1 MTDSETDRDV
11 DPGAGQATEVTETER
26 VSKGCD
32 KPDEKDER
40 QRRIKD
46 YLRSALAMEDS
57 LAANVG
63 AVNSDLMLFGYCLQR
78 AITKAMETAPAA
90 LDEFGKL
97 MPAIDSY
104 MRISRQVERFAKL
117 SQQLAAAEKARRL
130 ATQTCTRDQIE
141 SESEET
147 AS

>member
-1 MTDSETDRDV
+1 MRTRETV
-11 DPGAGQATEVTETER
+11 QNAETQTEQVAEAPQIEGAAPGSHEPQT
-26 VSKGCD
+26 
-32 KPDEKDER
+32 KDER
-40 QRRIKD
+40 HERIKD
-46 YLRSALAMEDS
+46 YLRSALAMKDP

-63 AVNSDLMLFGYCLQR
+63 AVNSDLMLFGYSLQR
-78 AITKAMETAPAA
+78 AITKALDMTPAA

-117 SQQLAAAEKARRL
+117 NQQLANAEKVRQVAKQVRH
-130 ATQTCTRDQIE
+130 AEGVDAA
-141 SESEET
+141 SEEI

>member
-1 MTDSETDRDV
+1 MRTRETIQHVETDEHV
-11 DPGAGQATEVTETER
+11 AESPQIEGAAAGNHEPQT
-26 VSKGCD
+26 
-32 KPDEKDER
+32 KDER
-40 QRRIKD
+40 HERIKD
-46 YLRSALAMEDS
+46 YLRSALAMEDP

-63 AVNSDLMLFGYCLQR
+63 AVNSDLMLFGYSLQR
-78 AITKAMETAPAA
+78 AITKALDMTPAA

-117 SQQLAAAEKARRL
+117 NQQLANAEKVRQVAKQVRH
-130 ATQTCTRDQIE
+130 AEGVDAA
-141 SESEET
+141 SEEI

>member
-11 DPGAGQATEVTETER
+11 DPGAGQATEVTETE
-26 VSKGCD
+26 
-32 KPDEKDER
+32 KDER
-40 QRRIKD
+40 QQRIED
-46 YLRSALAMEDS
+46 YLRTALAMEDP

-63 AVNSDLMLFGYCLQR
+63 AVNSDLMLFGYSLQR
-78 AITKAMETAPAA
+78 AITKALETAPAA

-117 SQQLAAAEKARRL
+117 NQQLGAAEKARRL
-130 ATQTCTRDQIE
+130 AKQTCTRDQID

-147 AS
+147 TS

>member
-1 MTDSETDRDV
+1 MTENDTDRDV
-11 DPGAGQATEVTETER
+11 DPGAGQATETTER

-40 QRRIKD
+40 QRRIED
-46 YLRSALAMEDS
+46 YLRTALAMEDP

-63 AVNSDLMLFGYCLQR
+63 AVNSDLMLFGYSLQQ
-78 AITKAMETAPAA
+78 AITKALETAPTA

-117 SQQLAAAEKARRL
+117 NQQLAAAVKARRL
-130 ATQTCTRDQIE
+130 AKQTCTRDQIN

-147 AS
+147 TF

>member
-1 MTDSETDRDV
+1 MT
-11 DPGAGQATEVTETER
+11 ATETVQSVDAQTEQVAEASQ
-26 VSKGCD
+26 VEEAVAGSHG
-32 KPDEKDER
+32 PQAKDER
-40 QRRIKD
+40 HERIMD
-46 YLRSALAMEDS
+46 YLRSSLAMEDP

-63 AVNSDLMLFGYCLQR
+63 AVNSDLMLFGYSLQR
-78 AITKAMETAPAA
+78 AITKALDLAPAA

-117 SQQLAAAEKARRL
+117 NQQLAGAEKARQVANHVRQPEG
-130 ATQTCTRDQIE
+130 ADAA
-141 SESEET
+141 SEET